1 MAVGRCLALQVH
13 LNEEEW
19 MKLTLMAALMFAFAF
34 TVIGCEKKADAGSD
48 AAATADKPAGDA
60 APAAAAGGGC
70 DKYQKCCDAMSKMEG
85 MSAMAS
91 ACANIATLKD
101 SPNGNDACNEALKAL
116 ASVPNIPAD
125 CK

>member
-1 MAVGRCLALQVH
+1 
-13 LNEEEW
+13 
-19 MKLTLMAALMFAFAF
+19 MKLTLMAALMFAFA
-34 TVIGCEKKADAGSD
+34 TTIIACEKKDAGAGD
-48 AAATADKPAGDA
+48 AAAADAKPAGDAA

-101 SPNGNDACNEALKAL
+101 SPNGNDACDQAVKAL
-116 ASVPNIPAD
+116 ATVPNIPAD